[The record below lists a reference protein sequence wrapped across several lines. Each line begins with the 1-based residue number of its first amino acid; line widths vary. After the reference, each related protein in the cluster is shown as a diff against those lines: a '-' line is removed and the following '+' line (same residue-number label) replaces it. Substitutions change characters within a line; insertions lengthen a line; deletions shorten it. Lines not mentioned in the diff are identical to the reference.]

1 VKKKLTGSG
10 GMFVSIHLRWGWLL
24 LSLGAEG
31 VGLVIIGQGWGLG
44 WGLSLITI
52 KGKTGS
58 RRRLLLSVVEPY

>member
-10 GMFVSIHLRWGWLL
+10 GMFASICWRWGWLP

-31 VGLVIIGQGWGLG
+31 VGLVIVGQGWG
-44 WGLSLITI
+44 WGLSLIAI
-52 KGKTGS
+52 RGKTGS